1 MAKNVWKIIA
11 IISIIVAVLEFIIL
25 IYLFSSGTK
34 IIENENECAYNI
46 CEEYDA
52 YFYDSVEG
60 LCYCYTDGEIVK
72 TQYLG

>member
-11 IISIIVAVLEFIIL
+11 IISIIVAVIELIML
-25 IYLFSSGTK
+25 IYLFSAGGK
-34 IIENENECAYNI
+34 MIENENECAYNT
-46 CEEYDA
+46 CEGYDA
-52 YFYDSVEG
+52 YLYDSVEG